1 MCIRDSLQGEKFD
14 KNGDYVKKWVPELN
28 KYPSKYIHKPWE
40 LDLKYQKSID
50 TVIGKDYPE
59 PIVIHEEARKKALD
73 AFKSLKKN

>member
-1 MCIRDSLQGEKFD
+1 MCIRDR
-14 KNGDYVKKWVPELN
+14 
-28 KYPSKYIHKPWE
+28 PWE

-73 AFKSLKKN
+73 AFKSLKEN